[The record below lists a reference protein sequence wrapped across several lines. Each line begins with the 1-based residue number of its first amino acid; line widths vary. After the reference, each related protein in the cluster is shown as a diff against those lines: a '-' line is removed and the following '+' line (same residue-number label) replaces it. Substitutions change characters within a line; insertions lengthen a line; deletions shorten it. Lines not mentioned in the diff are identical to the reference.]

1 MVLPPNNNNDIGSGY
16 GYGYDNN
23 NNNSGVNSYG
33 QSSYYNQGGW

>member
-23 NNNSGVNSYG
+23 NNSGVNSYG